1 MNKELKTVIGDKTV
15 LFKGIEGNYLICDLV
30 WEPYT
35 KRALMLDGKWKSKN
49 FAPRHNDQ
57 KVKIQESNSKL
68 IEKINALPKKKYVK
82 LLYIFEWQPFSNMEA
97 DEYNLDIVTLID
109 VFTLDE
115 WEERESRIKD
125 EELKKLLGDVPPYM
139 LMSLENREV
148 SREKEKLKRKA
159 QRELRRSKK
168 TEYNK
173 AQKGMDFINSYI
185 EGKIKNSERYKYYH
199 VCKDKLFLSADF
211 FITKE
216 GTPCKLTNTNLDNK
230 LDYEELIKLIKDE
243 EQKGVNT
250 FVYIEK

>member
-1 MNKELKTVIGDKTV
+1 MNKELITVRRYKKV
-15 LFKGIEGNYLICDLV
+15 LFKGMEGNYLICDLV

-35 KRALMLDGKWKSKN
+35 TRALMLDGKWKSKK
-49 FAPRHNDQ
+49 FAPRHNNQ
-57 KVKIQESNSKL
+57 KVKIQEGNSKL
-68 IEKINALPKKKYVK
+68 IEKINTLHKRRNVI
-82 LLYIFEWQPFSNMEA
+82 LLYTLGWQAFRNLEA
-97 DEYNLDIVTLID
+97 DKYNLDIVTLID

-115 WEERESRIKD
+115 WEERMSRIKD
-125 EELKKLLGDVPPYM
+125 EELKELLGDVPPYM
-139 LMSLENREV
+139 LTSLENREIA
-148 SREKEKLKRKA
+148 REKEKLKRKV
-159 QRELRRSKK
+159 QRELSKSKK
-168 TEYNK
+168 IEYNT

-199 VCKDKLFLSADF
+199 VCKDNFFSSADF

-243 EQKGVNT
+243 EQKGFDT

>member
-1 MNKELKTVIGDKTV
+1 MNKELKTVIGHKTV
-15 LFKGIEGNYLICDLV
+15 FFKGIEGNYLICDLV

-35 KRALMLDGKWKSKN
+35 TRALMLDGKWKSKY
-49 FAPRHNDQ
+49 FAPRHNEQ
-57 KVKIQESNSKL
+57 KVKIPEGNSKL
-68 IEKINALPKKKYVK
+68 IEKINTLPKKRYVE
-82 LLYIFEWQPFSNMEA
+82 LLYTFEWQPFSNMEA

-115 WEERESRIKD
+115 WEERKSRIKD
-125 EELKKLLGDVPPYM
+125 EELRELLGDVPPYM
-139 LMSLENREV
+139 LTSLENRDRA
-148 SREKEKLKRKA
+148 REKERLKRKA
-159 QRELRRSKK
+159 QRELRKSKK

-199 VCKDKLFLSADF
+199 VCKDNLLLSADF

-216 GTPCKLTNTNLDNK
+216 GTPSKLTNTNLDNK
-230 LDYEELIKLIKDE
+230 LEYEELIKLIKDE
-243 EQKGVNT
+243 EQKGFNT